1 MLMPTP
7 TCLGQ
12 KAMLLLLLLLLF
24 PCSCLELMPEEYQ
37 IVILVTV
44 KGLLIPNI
52 ILYRQL
58 QIFYALV
65 YSLIKR

>member
-1 MLMPTP
+1 
-7 TCLGQ
+7 
-12 KAMLLLLLLLLF
+12 LLF